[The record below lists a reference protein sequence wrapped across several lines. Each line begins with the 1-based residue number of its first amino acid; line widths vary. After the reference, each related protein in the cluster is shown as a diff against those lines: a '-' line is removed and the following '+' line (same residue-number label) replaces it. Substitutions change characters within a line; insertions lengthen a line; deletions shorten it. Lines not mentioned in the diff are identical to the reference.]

1 MMMPE
6 IYIGTDLGTDLE
18 ALAAKL
24 RSSSGIAAKHD
35 IDAVTATL
43 GVKDKSVP
51 VGDDCAALA
60 DGDGYLLFAIEGFIN
75 AFVAADPWFA
85 GWCGVMVNIS
95 DVVAMGGRPTAVVDA
110 VWAKGE
116 DGATPILEG
125 MRAAAEAYGVPIVGG
140 HTNIRNDR
148 SQLSVAIL
156 GRAKQLL
163 TSFDARPGDIV
174 VAAVDHRG
182 RYRAP
187 FDNFEAATT
196 APPARLRGDLD
207 ILPQIAEAGLS
218 VAAKDISQ
226 GGIVGTAI
234 MLAECSGVGID
245 IDVTAIPLPA
255 GISLD
260 RWLATFPSFGHLL
273 SVSPENVDA
282 VLARFAARDIVAAA
296 IGTVRTGSE
305 VAITD
310 GVERIVIRDHA
321 ETPLMQ
327 LRRGARPA

>member
-1 MMMPE
+1 MIMPD
-6 IYIGTDLGTDLE
+6 IDIGIDTGTDLG

-24 RSSSGIAAKHD
+24 RFSSGIAAKHD
-35 IDAVTATL
+35 IGAVTAAL

-51 VGDDCAALA
+51 VGDDCAALP

-75 AFVAADPWFA
+75 AFVEADPWFA

-110 VWAKGE
+110 VWANGD

-125 MRAAAEAYGVPIVGG
+125 LRAAAQAYGVPIVGG

-163 TSFDARPGDIV
+163 TSFDARPGDSL
-174 VAAVDHRG
+174 VAAIDHRG
-182 RYRAP
+182 AYRAT
-187 FDNFEAATT
+187 FDNWEAATT

-245 IDVTAIPLPA
+245 IDVTSIPLPS
-255 GISLD
+255 GVSLE
-260 RWLATFPSFGHLL
+260 RWLATFPSFGYLL
-273 SVSPENVDA
+273 SVSLENIDA

-296 IGTVRTGSE
+296 IGTVMSGSQ

-310 GVERIVIRDHA
+310 GADRIVIRDHA

-327 LRRGARPA
+327 LGPGILSA